1 MDMDILALGYMD
13 IFFFVVVALSII
25 VGLVSGF
32 IATIFSFICWAGAFA
47 ATYFGLQYAQPLME
61 EYIKN
66 PLGAQI
72 AAAVALFI
80 LTFVIIGIINSQIL
94 RVTRHLRMGIFD
106 RSLGAAFGFVRG
118 ASVVVIFVF
127 SVLLVNSMLISGA
140 QSEKHEGI
148 DRGHKQKVLDKS
160 KAQEYKNK
168 EVEPLWLKKS
178 QSYKLARNVI
188 VIILERTKEYPP
200 MLKLLAMLQGD
211 ASLMGA
217 LDTSG
222 VNSEMM
228 AKQAALLLD
237 PVVQKNIFNKYQNST
252 DTMSEK
258 QHILLSI
265 DILAAY
271 KKSVQEG
278 LVPKARQLKEEEVN
292 SAIIKLGHDLK
303 IVELEAKQKE
313 ILGE

>member
-178 QSYKLARNVI
+178 CKDSHANTNCSILTTSELNLYQLCEGKRNRITTAFQVI
-188 VIILERTKEYPP
+188 RLIISHLTQ
-200 MLKLLAMLQGD
+200 MLR
-211 ASLMGA
+211 
-217 LDTSG
+217 
-222 VNSEMM
+222 
-228 AKQAALLLD
+228 
-237 PVVQKNIFNKYQNST
+237 F
-252 DTMSEK
+252 
-258 QHILLSI
+258 LSNPI
-265 DILAAY
+265 
-271 KKSVQEG
+271 S
-278 LVPKARQLKEEEVN
+278 N
-292 SAIIKLGHDLK
+292 
-303 IVELEAKQKE
+303 
-313 ILGE
+313 